1 MRSKSLSHARREK
14 LHAQLRAGK
23 SKHAELGRKY
33 GISRQRVQQIA
44 KVINAPTHATEIKK
58 RRQKIIHDLRS
69 YPDKSRSQIAR
80 ENKTWPSSVCA
91 IAKEIGMKSRAEI
104 MSAKRLAIRQALST
118 CLNRYEVSQQLRMPI
133 KLVSEVGKAIGK

>member
-1 MRSKSLSHARREK
+1 MKSKKLSHAHLK
-14 LHAQLRAGK
+14 SLQAQLRRGQ

-44 KVINAPTHATEIKK
+44 KVINAPTHANGMEK
-58 RRQKIIHDLRS
+58 RRQTIIHDLRS

-80 ENKTWPSSVCA
+80 DNKTWPSSVCA

-118 CLNRYEVSQQLRMPI
+118 GSNRYEVSQQLRMPM
-133 KLVSEVGKAIGK
+133 KLVNEVGKAIGK